1 SFCLEEGPVES
12 GERSTLSVPTRKP
25 SQQFC
30 PGVQG
35 CSPGTSR
42 GLGGQ
47 GSVPPVGQSRVRPC
61 EFVVVQVMP
70 ARGPASQ
77 VPVAGLLGLP
87 LTAGPLPPPLLH
99 TGQGCMAL
107 PVRLVN
113 EASLTFG
120 DDAPVLTSMVPLA
133 GAVQVFITHELVPL
147 FAIGSGVPKL
157 QPTVVQS
164 GSAVLTAGTSVVGP
178 IVQVEPAQLS
188 ENRLV
193 EPSGVGPSATV
204 EKPPPMFRPPQVR
217 FFSTASE
224 ESRAVPQ
231 VPPAARLVKSRVKQS
246 WVQGTVVTV
255 VVVVGLVVP
264 MMDVVVVLVVVVVA
278 HVPLAVQPSPT
289 LCGEVVHT
297 SPFLHFPFFTILL
310 MSFPRLFA
318 SQHTSTFR
326 RPQIDLTRKRLTNAF
341 LQGPDSMLPMAC
353 LASLT

>member
-113 EASLTFG
+113 R
-120 DDAPVLTSMVPLA
+120 A
-133 GAVQVFITHELVPL
+133 GFAVVEDT
-147 FAIGSGVPKL
+147 AG
-157 QPTVVQS
+157 
-164 GSAVLTAGTSVVGP
+164 LTAVGP
-178 IVQVEPAQLS
+178 L
-188 ENRLV
+188 R
-193 EPSGVGPSATV
+193 GDG
-204 EKPPPMFRPPQVR
+204 R
-217 FFSTASE
+217 
-224 ESRAVPQ
+224 
-231 VPPAARLVKSRVKQS
+231 
-246 WVQGTVVTV
+246 
-255 VVVVGLVVP
+255 
-264 MMDVVVVLVVVVVA
+264 
-278 HVPLAVQPSPT
+278 
-289 LCGEVVHT
+289 
-297 SPFLHFPFFTILL
+297 
-310 MSFPRLFA
+310 
-318 SQHTSTFR
+318 
-326 RPQIDLTRKRLTNAF
+326 
-341 LQGPDSMLPMAC
+341 
-353 LASLT
+353 